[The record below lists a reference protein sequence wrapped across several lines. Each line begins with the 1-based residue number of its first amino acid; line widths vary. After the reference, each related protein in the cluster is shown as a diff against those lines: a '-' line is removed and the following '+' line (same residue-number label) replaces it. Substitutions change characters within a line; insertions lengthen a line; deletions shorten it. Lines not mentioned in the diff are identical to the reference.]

1 MVNLSVLNK
10 LQLGERLRCR
20 HGRFFQLYHRRD
32 GRFTLTMPE
41 TLLRWWDGSSRHSDF
56 RAVLDVYN
64 AGMVEIAHLRREDG
78 EVAKATERQLLQRMT
93 DSLRGL
99 RVLERTYAEDVTLVS
114 RIQRLRERVRLCCGV
129 EDPAVAHHRDEPHAH
144 AHASW
149 KVDAAIF
156 PMAALERRVA
166 AALLERLPRVVLE
179 GGIDARNLR
188 VQRACHR
195 HGHLHVHAVSH
206 EYQPPPAHAL
216 QKWAS
221 TNW

>member
-32 GRFTLTMPE
+32 GRFTFSMPE

-64 AGMVEIAHLRREDG
+64 AGMTEIAHLRREEGD
-78 EVAKATERQLLQRMT
+78 VAKATERQLLQRMT

-129 EDPAVAHHRDEPHAH
+129 D
-144 AHASW
+144 
-149 KVDAAIF
+149 DAA
-156 PMAALERRVA
+156 PATDSSPVASDHVVPQVAPQVAPELTLSASAAPF
-166 AALLERLPRVVLE
+166 RL
-179 GGIDARNLR
+179 G
-188 VQRACHR
+188 
-195 HGHLHVHAVSH
+195 S
-206 EYQPPPAHAL
+206 
-216 QKWAS
+216 AS
-221 TNW
+221 FDGVTES

>member
-1 MVNLSVLNK
+1 MSETVMVNLSVLGK

-32 GRFTLTMPE
+32 GRFTFTMPE

-64 AGMVEIAHLRREDG
+64 AGMVEIAHLRREEG

-129 EDPAVAHHRDEPHAH
+129 EDPAG
-144 AHASW
+144 ASP
-149 KVDAAIF
+149 VTAEQVSPELAPELGLSASAAPFRLDA
-156 PMAALERRVA
+156 
-166 AALLERLPRVVLE
+166 
-179 GGIDARNLR
+179 
-188 VQRACHR
+188 
-195 HGHLHVHAVSH
+195 S
-206 EYQPPPAHAL
+206 
-216 QKWAS
+216 AS
-221 TNW
+221 CFDDTS

>member
-1 MVNLSVLNK
+1 MVNLSVLGK

-32 GRFTLTMPE
+32 GKFSFTVPE

-78 EVAKATERQLLQRMT
+78 EVAEATKRQLLQRMT

-129 EDPAVAHHRDEPHAH
+129 ADPADVSPVTVVQVSPKLSPKPALS
-144 AHASW
+144 AS
-149 KVDAAIF
+149 AAPF
-156 PMAALERRVA
+156 
-166 AALLERLPRVVLE
+166 RL
-179 GGIDARNLR
+179 D
-188 VQRACHR
+188 
-195 HGHLHVHAVSH
+195 S
-206 EYQPPPAHAL
+206 
-216 QKWAS
+216 AS
-221 TNW
+221 LDDVTAS